1 MARDITSDFNTAI
14 KSTVVQPIFAI
25 ELEFS
30 DGTLRFWNGY
40 GSITMTAGGS
50 SKVFT
55 GTGDLLSISPV
66 EESSTLQMN
75 GISVALTG
83 IKSSLV
89 STALSAQY
97 TNRDAALYMGLYNAS
112 GSVIADVYTLFKGK
126 MDVLNITEQADTATI
141 TLNIESR
148 LVSFEQPLNRMLT
161 LEDQQVDYSS
171 DLGFEFI
178 SDLQDKEII
187 WGKKTQ

>member
-30 DGTLRFWNGY
+30 DGTLRFWTGY